1 MITED
6 AARAAAAQG
15 IHPSVIAFAQ
25 ARSVSL
31 PEDGTCLACGGE
43 LTADQWKQGVER
55 CDECRGRFDGAADA
69 QRDAADPDALYDAW
83 RDEL

>member
-1 MITED
+1 MITEE
-6 AARAAAAQG
+6 AARAAAEQG
-15 IHPSVIAFAQ
+15 IHPSVIAYASAVQ
-25 ARSVSL
+25 L

-43 LTADQWKQGVER
+43 LTAQQWRQGVER
-55 CDECRGRFDGAADA
+55 CDDCRAEFDGAADA